1 MFIQKQILIVKQNK
15 DFYNFVTNYLIKY
28 LGAWFV
34 SVNLIVKCNCE
45 MILPFYENCKI
56 ANEVTERGEV
66 TMYVEVN
73 ACPLFTQK
81 N

>member
-1 MFIQKQILIVKQNK
+1 MF
-15 DFYNFVTNYLIKY
+15 
-28 LGAWFV
+28 
-34 SVNLIVKCNCE
+34 NLIVKCNCLWNDFLYSLIVFK

-56 ANEVTERGEV
+56 ANEVMERGEV

-73 ACPLFTQK
+73 ACPLFTKK